1 MMKPKPVVP
10 AAGSRQAAQAPGGQ
24 FAGRN
29 TPTTNPIGLFSGL
42 GKDPGG
48 SSVMGNAA
56 FGTQN
61 NVAKVALW
69 RIAQLATE

>member
-1 MMKPKPVVP
+1 MMKPKPAVP
-10 AAGSRQAAQAPGGQ
+10 AAGTRQVAQAPGGQ

-48 SSVMGNAA
+48 ASVMGNAA

-61 NVAKVALW
+61 NVAKVAL
-69 RIAQLATE
+69 RRLTQAEVE